1 MMAHPLLTTV
11 IGSFP
16 KPEYLPIED
25 WFDGARNYGGM
36 NTERVT
42 KEFND
47 YVEKKYKGQ
56 LTFNIGSELIHKK
69 DLRQVN
75 CYNLNFDDL

>member
-42 KEFND
+42 KEFTD
-47 YVEKKYKGQ
+47 YIEKNLMTMNAYLSEMQKK
-56 LTFNIGSELIHKK
+56 LTMSKET
-69 DLRQVN
+69 
-75 CYNLNFDDL
+75 